1 MQDKALYTFFLICLF
16 GIALIPGSI
25 ILGEWESLYFFHN
38 FAPLQFNLDFNIS
51 PRANVGNPGYSVV
64 EVSRTLIEFFGL
76 NLSLDNF
83 RLTSKFFSI
92 LTIYIFFLISKRLFN
107 SKVATLISL
116 ILLTNPVFF
125 LYEYFYHCYGK
136 RIRLYLINRKTPK
149 NRNGL

>member
-64 EVSRTLIEFFGL
+64 EVSRTLSEFFGL

-83 RLTSKFFSI
+83 RLTSKFFQ
-92 LTIYIFFLISKRLFN
+92 F
-107 SKVATLISL
+107 
-116 ILLTNPVFF
+116 
-125 LYEYFYHCYGK
+125 
-136 RIRLYLINRKTPK
+136 
-149 NRNGL
+149 